1 MESTEDNCAICIGEL
16 KKGLTCNLDCNHT
29 FHYDCIKSV
38 KNTKCPLCRTDFY
51 MHHVYKTKYEYYNH
65 ISNMIDVLYFNL
77 ADEHNDHEFNEKMDK
92 RSVKFIVKEKLNEIS
107 LMIEFL
113 DLQDSVNGEYH
124 YELDDVLAKQRG
136 GYELLDMFNFIKNL
150 FDEFIDNEECVP
162 DYESLTDLET
172 TMYDRGLLYLV
183 KYIKDYNYTL

>member
-16 KKGLTCNLDCNHT
+16 KKGLTCTLNCKHI
-29 FHYDCIKSV
+29 FHYCCLHSLV
-38 KNTKCPLCRTDFY
+38 KETCPLCRTVFN
-51 MHHVYKTKYEYYNH
+51 MHDVNKTKYEYYNQ
-65 ISNMIDVLYFNL
+65 ISKLIDILYFNL
-77 ADEHNDHEFNEKMDK
+77 ADEDDHEFNEKMDK

-150 FDEFIDNEECVP
+150 FDEFIDNEECIP